1 MEDIYTSFKSYFQG
15 HDVKARNLIRKYVS
29 LDKLAAMTDL
39 DVQNIINEY
48 FVGIFIDD
56 KETWILIPKN
66 KITEFEQNVTLIRR

>member
-29 LDKLAAMTDL
+29 LDKLATMTDL
-39 DVQNIINEY
+39 DVQNTINEY
-48 FVGIFIDD
+48 FVSIYIDD
-56 KETWILIPKN
+56 KETWMLIPKN